1 VGEKVKPRQM
11 FEVQQKV
18 RQKMFV
24 RAKVKPR
31 QMFEVQQNREF
42 SRQIV
47 ENFRLFHNFSIKT
60 LKTLAQIKKN
70 VYLCTFLLRRYI
82 NYMKTHR
89 KNTLHT
95 CAKLPGNQRF
105 LKQIN
110 LKI

>member
-1 VGEKVKPRQM
+1 
-11 FEVQQKV
+11 VQ
-18 RQKMFV
+18 QKMFV